1 MCIGFYM
8 YVYSDGMFVS
18 VCVCVSLQLSVYLIT
33 TIHLWLH
40 TEQQQSMLKTHFI
53 AEPVLNIIE
62 K

>member
-18 VCVCVSLQLSVYLIT
+18 VCVWELSVYLIT